1 MMRLADRK
9 LRQRFWLV
17 GLLVGWLVL
26 LLTSPA
32 WANDR
37 SAEIIGSRF
46 LLVKNWMNTYSL
58 SGRGQIVGIAD
69 SGLDKGSMT
78 DIHPD
83 LSSTTGVMPKVFY
96 LKSYTDRAIA
106 DDPSGHGTFMAA
118 TIAGNG
124 QASFGKYQGIAPG
137 ASLYFQALLDKN
149 GVLQVPQDI
158 NALFAPAYSAGV
170 RIHVNGWGS
179 GSNVY
184 DEKAAAID
192 TFVYQHPDFLPVF
205 AAGNAGPGSGTLTA
219 QANSKNGLIIGA
231 SQLPRPAFDPESNY
245 ADQIWALSSSGPAGD
260 GRGKPD
266 LLVPGSALISARSS
280 LATGNFPANAYYT
293 RMGGTSMAAAVAGG
307 ALALLREQLQVDFGV
322 NSPSSALLKA
332 LLINGARD
340 GGDNR
345 SQKGYGILDSA
356 ATALALQDNTFQF
369 VDEPRRLAEGEVKE
383 YKLTVTDSTMPLN
396 ATLAWVDPAGIAGS
410 TALINN
416 LDIIVQSPD
425 GKLHYGND
433 FAAKGSTD
441 NRNNVEKVS
450 IPSPKTGDYIIKI
463 RAVKLG
469 SREGQNYA
477 LVFGQSLQTGI
488 VSAVRG
494 DILLLQDGSQIN
506 LGHTTLRNVVDGII
520 ANSAQK
526 VLIGS
531 YLYRGPTKVY
541 VTGKTWHTGG
551 IQGLSTPTGELL
563 LEMNSSARDGGYFL
577 DPQAANHTGTVSVND
592 RIVTGIEGIPSGS
605 ELRAHVNPVH
615 QTLWR
620 MQASNQEISGF
631 IGSVIID
638 RREIT
643 LLNQDRIYPVAAW
656 AALSYRDK
664 LVDCSLQDSPYGT
677 AETNN
682 WEQIMPGTKVVM
694 QISPHSGAVQSLLLE
709 RQLAIGKLTAVNK
722 EGDRITLDTGKSYH
736 LIDGTQIYRDG
747 QLAEARELIAG
758 DHLRAQ
764 LLPGT
769 NTIIQVQAYSQVS
782 YGRVVYSSNNLNSLY
797 IMDYNNRGR
806 FYNLDEFSQV
816 FSWAMPLE
824 TSAVDSGRWAR
835 ITADSSGQIA
845 RRIDLATDAL
855 SPKTLKGF
863 DPTRK
868 TLTMSD
874 GSTCQYQPFTR
885 ISNGGY
891 GLEAEDLT
899 PGQNVIVTTLLSSAP
914 GASVVAEVEAEPL
927 ALTEEPRLRISA
939 RALNGVLI
947 IQGLTDADRV
957 YLYRQDGSRERIVV
971 TDGRFS
977 AAFKSLA
984 NEKKIQAVALQT
996 ASGRLKSIE
1005 LDIGAYLSEAAS
1017 GTFSDISGHWA
1028 QSYIIDLTSRGI
1040 LHGYGDGT
1048 FRPDQVLNR
1057 TELVAIVARW
1067 QNLSALAQPDADIF
1081 QDYWQI
1087 PWWGRSAVS
1096 SAWEA
1101 GLITGSPDRYF
1112 WPDRTVTRAELEII
1126 IARIRDADNI
1136 NLFPGESKQPNL
1148 PVTRAQ
1154 LAAILAKQQ

>member
-1 MMRLADRK
+1 MGHINKKYIRLS
-9 LRQRFWLV
+9 
-17 GLLVGWLVL
+17 LVL
-26 LLTSPA
+26 GIGICFLFMSSSYPA
-32 WANDR
+32 FANDR
-37 SAEIIGSRF
+37 SSEIIGSRL
-46 LLVKNWMNTYSL
+46 LLVKNWLNTSSL
-58 SGRGQIVGIAD
+58 SGSGQIVGIAD

-83 LSSTTGVMPKVFY
+83 LKSSAGAMPKIFY
-96 LKSYTDRAIA
+96 LKSYTDRDIA

-118 TIAGNG
+118 TIAGSG

-149 GVLQVPQDI
+149 GNLRVPSDI

-184 DEKAAAID
+184 DEKATAID
-192 TFVYQHPDFLPVF
+192 TFIFQHPDFLPVF

-219 QANSKNGLIIGA
+219 QANSKNGLVLGA

-245 ADQIWALSSSGPAGD
+245 ADLTWPSSSSGPAGD
-260 GRGKPD
+260 GRIKPD
-266 LLVPGSALISARSS
+266 LLAPGSALISARSS
-280 LATGNFPANAYYT
+280 LVTGNFAANAYYT

-340 GGDNR
+340 GGDSL
-345 SQKGYGILDSA
+345 SQQGFGILDSA
-356 ATALALQDNTFQF
+356 ATALGLQENTFQF
-369 VDEPRRLAEGEVKE
+369 FDEPKRLAEGEVKE
-383 YKLTVTDSTMPLN
+383 YKLTVTDSAMPFN
-396 ATLAWVDPAGIAGS
+396 ATLAWVDPAGIAGH

-416 LDIIVQSPD
+416 LDLTVQAPD

-433 FAAKGSTD
+433 FAASGSTD
-441 NRNNVEKVS
+441 SRNNVEKVS
-450 IPSPKTGDYIIKI
+450 IPSPKTGDYIIRV
-463 RAVKLG
+463 RAVRLG

-477 LVFGQSLQTGI
+477 LVFGQNLQAGI
-488 VSAVRG
+488 VSEVRG
-494 DILLLQDGSQIN
+494 DILLLQDGGQIRVGQN
-506 LGHTTLRNVVDGII
+506 TLHNVVDGVV

-526 VLIGS
+526 VQIGS
-531 YLYRGPTKVY
+531 NVYRGPKKVY
-541 VTGKTWHTGG
+541 TSGKTWHTGG

-563 LEMNSSARDGGYFL
+563 LEMNSSAREGGYFL
-577 DPQAANHTGTVSVND
+577 DPQAANYTGTVTVND
-592 RIVTGIEGIPSGS
+592 RIVAGIDSIPSGA
-605 ELRAHVNPVH
+605 ELWADVNPVR
-615 QTLWR
+615 QTLWKL
-620 MQASNQEISGF
+620 QASNQEITGF
-631 IGSVIID
+631 IGSVILD

-643 LLNQDRIYPVAAW
+643 LLNQDRVYPLAAW

-682 WEQIMPGTKVVM
+682 WEQIMPGTKVVL
-694 QISPHSGAVQSLLLE
+694 QISPHGGAVQSLLLE
-709 RQLAIGKLTAVNK
+709 RQLAVGQMTAVNK
-722 EGDRITLDTGKSYH
+722 EGDSITLDTGKSYH

-747 QLAEARELIAG
+747 RLAGARELIAG

-782 YGRVVYSSNNLNSLY
+782 YGRVVYSSKNLNSLY
-797 IMDYNNRGR
+797 IMDNNNRGR

-824 TSAVDSGRWAR
+824 TNAVDSGRWVR

-845 RRIDLATDAL
+845 RRIDLATDAQ
-855 SPKTLKGF
+855 SPKTLKGI
-863 DPTRK
+863 DISRK
-868 TLTMSD
+868 MLTMSD

-891 GLEAEDLT
+891 GIEAEDLT
-899 PGQNVIVTTLLSSAP
+899 PGQNLVVTTLLSSALWTP
-914 GASVVAEVEAEPL
+914 VVAEVEAKPL
-927 ALTEEPRLRISA
+927 TPTEEPRLIISA
-939 RALNGVLI
+939 RSLNRVLI

-971 TDGRFS
+971 TGGRFS

-984 NEKKIQAVALQT
+984 NEKKIQAVALHT
-996 ASGRLKSIE
+996 ASGGLKNIE
-1005 LDIGAYLSEAAS
+1005 LDIGAYSSEAAS
-1017 GTFSDISGHWA
+1017 GSFSDISGHWA
-1028 QSYIIDLTSRGI
+1028 QSSIIDLASRGI
-1040 LHGYGDGT
+1040 VHGYGDGT
-1048 FRPDQVLNR
+1048 FRPDQSLNR

-1067 QNLSALAQPDADIF
+1067 QNLSALAQPDTDIF

-1112 WPDRTVTRAELEII
+1112 WPDRMVTRAELEII
-1126 IARIRDADNI
+1126 MARITDVESID
-1136 NLFPGESKQPNL
+1136 LFPGESKQPDRL
-1148 PVTRAQ
+1148 VTRAQ
-1154 LAAILAKQQ
+1154 LAAALAKLQ